1 MTMLTHVRLR
11 PTNESA
17 TCKST
22 ASDLLSKLVPVNEA
36 VNNTARRRLRVLI
49 ADDTAAIRD
58 SLSALIARLDGVE
71 IVGLAETGSQALE
84 LIRSLQPDVATLD
97 IRMPGVNGINVL
109 EAVRR
114 EKLKVT
120 VIILTGLD
128 EAEYRRRCFAI
139 GADYFFHKATEFE
152 SVIDVLKQRVR
163 ELHGA
168 PPASASGDI
177 QPALP

>member
-1 MTMLTHVRLR
+1 MR
-11 PTNESA
+11 PTAESA

-22 ASDLLSKLVPVNEA
+22 NQRVLPSLLAVNDA
-36 VNNTARRRLRVLI
+36 VNNPARKRLRVLI

-58 SLSALIARLDGVE
+58 SLSALISRLENVE
-71 IVGLAETGSQALE
+71 IVGLAETGTRALE

-109 EAVRR
+109 ESVRR

-120 VIILTGLD
+120 VIVLTGLD

-152 SVIDVLKQRVR
+152 MVIEVLKQRAR
-163 ELHGA
+163 ALNDA
-168 PPASASGDI
+168 PPAFAPGEIPPSN
-177 QPALP
+177 